1 MEYNPLDDIW
11 EFIQNELNLPY
22 LYLKKINKE
31 YITALFKDKE
41 DGSVLL
47 RVYKSDKGYV
57 MHLDDVN
64 STALIRKTRF
74 NDFMLMD
81 YNNPDEF
88 YKMSNSELG
97 AQIIQKVIDF
107 LNALF
112 KQLSLYDYL
121 FHRLFGPLALQWTVR
136 AFTITDPILNGSNAI
151 FTETEDGVSLKF
163 TKHACK
169 FLITKNAIGTEINVV
184 YLEDTASQVTADI
197 MEYLNALAE
206 RIGGINFTGNISTA
220 YNVDMVT
227 LRTKIVEALSTLP
240 NVKTYNAVI
249 GKWGLGYYFDLEH
262 GGKEISMSIE
272 IHENTCVLRSS
283 ETEASYIFEYCAT
296 GGVSVRCKLN
306 DAYAK
311 DKSTASLTTDTV
323 NEVMC
328 LLNKQF
334 KTNWSELLVR
344 SSKINPTEDTM
355 KSKDSKI
362 DTLFNDV
369 VKAVSDLS
377 YATLP
382 GDKPAYIV
390 KYKNLDMHC
399 EIEKRSD
406 GAAIIVDKQKV
417 YKYYFGAFNALTLI
431 HVVQMGDNFDSISQ
445 TIKDTLSPHYP
456 EDTLYKHLLR
466 QYLHLYG
473 EYFDIY
479 VKDKLSNSFKINLSG
494 EQRLETLVIT
504 KVDDNTCHLTFNNP
518 LYPHKLLLVKNPTH
532 TGIDIS
538 YAEGTRKLPVELK
551 PACDKFIEVFNVTS
565 QFAVV
570 DTDSQLGDIVG
581 AKPALPEKEEDYYP
595 VIMRASSIPA
605 TKDNLHHLIGEG
617 IRLLQEAYLIDD
629 KSITMSD
636 TIGIDDERC
645 IDGVRRTVLTNTRV
659 YYISSDKISTGNMI
673 VVLPPTNLPEVR
685 TALSHCILLDNV
697 ATEEL
702 IRKHDDH
709 YRALQNSVNK

>member
-11 EFIQNELNLPY
+11 EFIQNELGVPY
-22 LYLKKINKE
+22 LYLKKLDKGC
-31 YITALFKDKE
+31 ITALFSDIKE
-41 DGSVLL
+41 GSVLL
-47 RVYKSDKGYV
+47 RVYKSDKGFAL
-57 MHLDDVN
+57 HLDDVN
-64 STALIRKTRF
+64 SIALIHKTRF
-74 NDFMLMD
+74 NKFILMD
-81 YNNPDEF
+81 YNAPEES
-88 YKMSNSELG
+88 YKMPNSELG
-97 AQIIQKVIDF
+97 SHIIEKILGF
-107 LNALF
+107 LNAQFLE
-112 KQLSLYDYL
+112 SNLYDYL
-121 FHRLFGPLALQWTVR
+121 FGRLFGPVSEQGNVHTFIV
-136 AFTITDPILNGSNAI
+136 TDPVLNGINAI
-151 FTETEDGVSLKF
+151 FSETDDGVSLRF
-163 TKHACK
+163 TKHACQ
-169 FLITKNAIGTEINVV
+169 FLITKNVIGTEINIV
-184 YLEDTASQVTADI
+184 YLEDTASLVTADI
-197 MEYLNALAE
+197 MEYLNELAK
-206 RIGGINFTGNISTA
+206 RIGAINFTGNICTT
-220 YNVDMVT
+220 YNVDMVV
-227 LRTKIVEALSTLP
+227 LRTKIVDAMSTLP
-240 NVKTYNAVI
+240 SVKTYNAVI

-262 GGKEISMSIE
+262 TGKEISMSIE

-283 ETEASYIFEYCAT
+283 ETEASYIFEYSAT
-296 GGVSVRCKLN
+296 GGVFVRCKLN

-344 SSKINPTEDTM
+344 SSKTNQTEDTM
-355 KSKDSKI
+355 KSKESKI

-377 YATLP
+377 SATLP
-382 GDKPAYIV
+382 GDKPTYIV
-390 KYKNLDMHC
+390 KCKNLHLRC

-417 YKYYFGAFNALTLI
+417 YKYYFGAFNALSLI
-431 HVVQMGDNFDSISQ
+431 HVVQMDDNFDSISQ
-445 TIKDTLSPHYP
+445 NIKDTLSPNYP
-456 EDTLYKHLLR
+456 EDTLYKHLHR

-473 EYFDIY
+473 EYLD
-479 VKDKLSNSFKINLSG
+479 VHVDDKPSNSFKINLSG
-494 EQRLETLVIT
+494 EERLETLVIT

-518 LYPHKLLLVKNPTH
+518 LYPYKLLLVKNPTH

-538 YAEGTRKLPVELK
+538 YAEGTGPLPVELK

-581 AKPALPEKEEDYYP
+581 AETALPEKEEDYYP

-645 IDGVRRTVLTNTRV
+645 IDGVRRTVITHTRV

>member
-1 MEYNPLDDIW
+1 
-11 EFIQNELNLPY
+11 
-22 LYLKKINKE
+22 
-31 YITALFKDKE
+31 
-41 DGSVLL
+41 
-47 RVYKSDKGYV
+47 
-57 MHLDDVN
+57 
-64 STALIRKTRF
+64 
-74 NDFMLMD
+74 
-81 YNNPDEF
+81 
-88 YKMSNSELG
+88 
-97 AQIIQKVIDF
+97 
-107 LNALF
+107 
-112 KQLSLYDYL
+112 
-121 FHRLFGPLALQWTVR
+121 
-136 AFTITDPILNGSNAI
+136 
-151 FTETEDGVSLKF
+151 
-163 TKHACK
+163 
-169 FLITKNAIGTEINVV
+169 
-184 YLEDTASQVTADI
+184 
-197 MEYLNALAE
+197 MEYLNKLAK
-206 RIGGINFTGNISTA
+206 RIGATNFTGKTSSD
-220 YNVDMVT
+220 YNVDMVI
-227 LRTKIVEALSTLP
+227 LRTKIVEAICTLP
-240 NVKTYNAVI
+240 NVKTYNTVTDN
-249 GKWGLGYYFDLEH
+249 WGVGYYFDLEC
-262 GGKEISMSIE
+262 GDKQISMGIQ
-272 IHENTCVLRSS
+272 IHKDSCVLKSS
-283 ETEASYIFEYCAT
+283 ETEASYIFEYTAT
-296 GGVSVRCKLN
+296 SGVSVRCMLN
-306 DAYAK
+306 QSYAD
-311 DKSTASLTTDTV
+311 DKPTASLTTDTV
-323 NEVMC
+323 NEIMR
-328 LLNKQF
+328 LLNNQF
-334 KTNWSELLVR
+334 KVNWSQLLVTVPET
-344 SSKINPTEDTM
+344 NQTEDTM
-355 KSKDSKI
+355 KSKESKI

-377 YATLP
+377 HATLP
-382 GDKPAYIV
+382 GDKPTYIV
-390 KYKNLDMHC
+390 KCKNLHMRC

-417 YKYYFGAFNALTLI
+417 YKYYFGAFNALSLI
-431 HVVQMGDNFDSISQ
+431 HVVQMGDNFDSISEN
-445 TIKDTLSPHYP
+445 IKDTLSPRYP
-456 EDTLYKHLLR
+456 EDTLYKHLFR

-473 EYFDIY
+473 EYFDVY
-479 VKDKLSNSFKINLSG
+479 VGDKLSNSFKINLSG

-504 KVDDNTCHLTFNNP
+504 KVDDDTCHLTFNNP
-518 LYPHKLLLVKNPTH
+518 LYPYKLLLVKNPTH

-570 DTDSQLGDIVG
+570 DTVSQLGDIVG

-636 TIGIDDERC
+636 TIGIDDEGC